1 MGDSQF
7 ETGPQK
13 MKIHKRKRTVS
24 VEVVAGH
31 SEGHT
36 IPQPRPV
43 SSKDTIVQNRAVVP
57 PWGGVGQSTRSVHLG
72 PAIELLSLVSG
83 LIGCCVNLILQ
94 IVFSKET
101 RFVFTAGSVNF
112 SLLWLLE
119 LGKENMLMIPRS
131 VQWAVAGIPNLLL
144 LLLVESFGYEALNT
158 DVYGRAGI
166 AKLFVCRCVGLC
178 AGHYLYVHTILNV
191 HSRFNVCVS
200 PSVKLRYS
208 LLGVCLLLL
217 WFAVCVSVTSFD
229 VFDADYHNDDAVV
242 FSSTLTST
250 SHDDLDYS
258 RFVNHSFWS
267 KYWNHTHTN
276 IQTDTDTDAYKPRTY
291 SSVSI
296 FNMYFLFVCVGV
308 VEAVI
313 DDVCFM
319 WKRLELAMLAHT
331 QSQSLANPQTH
342 TQTHTQS
349 QSSYY
354 SRISNNIY
362 KHLYANTQAPT
373 QSRDINANKFT
384 LFDIG
389 STDNTDTNSDGDDTD
404 LWRCVRQCVTS
415 VCCCFGLCRRTD
427 THNHNS
433 NNRINSGTNTGWSGG
448 VGAQTHSHSHS
459 QQQQRA
465 LWWHVCTVIA
475 YSGVLGVCSYVFVR
489 TLTVEGRRE
498 LYVHLLL
505 VVSLCVF
512 VCFVVCLDKPLSVLL
527 VKGWHKTKKMFA
539 RTHTNTHTGANTH
552 INNSSS
558 SNSRLTTPSKHTNAS
573 DSVLKHLYMKN
584 RQSHTRYNAIIAHSN
599 NSSGVYTDEDDED
612 VDSDNYAFERADSRR
627 RYSTNNDDDE
637 FVIQTHNSS
646 YQHQADPH
654 AHTQMHTHTRYYDD
668 YYYNDD
674 EDDEDDDDDDYNFS
688 DSEEDDEYYSYSSS
702 LPMSRSPFSMLSA
715 SAHTHPT
722 DTLGS
727 LVSAA
732 IASCV
737 SGATVVMCLYAGM
750 NVWMLVYAFDTDTN
764 TNTQTYT
771 QTNTPTNT
779 HGDMQTGT
787 GSTSSLSMF
796 VHTQQHVSRMLVSSL
811 LSIIMSTQTDTQ
823 TDSLIHTQDVPTTTS
838 PTQQPTQSQTHTP
851 TNIPSTKPT
860 RTPFSVPTHT
870 PTQSPTSTP
879 THKPTSLP
887 THTPTH
893 TPTLAPTH
901 TPTPAPT
908 QTLIASSVVDRWTR
922 NACVLVAFWVCM
934 CVGRLIARL
943 SKHTHAYWR
952 ERTHNVGVNSIH
964 LTITCLVAMIACFFM
979 ATSASPT
986 NTQST
991 MSAHTHT
998 TDVLYTQDGV
1008 GYAYTNNAMVWIGV
1022 CVYGLCHGFIYDD
1035 CVTVHT
1041 QQSLTADDND
1051 NAHTHTDAHTDTHT
1065 VAANLNTANS
1075 HHHTLTH
1082 TLTHKRRKL
1091 LLEQQRLF
1099 TIAGYVGTT
1108 LWPILSACIS
1118 LQAAN
1123 THTPTDIHITTH
1135 TSFAAASAYTQATAS
1150 IQSVDTQD
1158 DPYVIYTITHDYWN
1172 THIQTHLVGTLA
1184 GTLFFAMMCVMI
1196 CLRVKSVLSP
1206 NMTFLQQSNA
1216 IIDYRHTLL
1225 LQQRQDSSV
1234 GATMPSMTVHTP
1246 TAMLATMQAVTNN
1259 PTLMMGSARA
1269 NTQTTYP
1276 NANDT
1281 LIEMTTGKVSPLK
1294 QASSSS
1300 ASALTV
1306 QSPHRSPLRTR
1317 TVGNMMSPS
1326 ITQQLA
1332 IQAPVVRDEEETI
1345 SDFDTMDLH
1354 TFTPDQHKRMFRGH
1368 DDEDDDDEEA
1378 VLDEDDVLGT
1388 YDRVLGHKK

>member
-1 MGDSQF
+1 
-7 ETGPQK
+7 
-13 MKIHKRKRTVS
+13 
-24 VEVVAGH
+24 
-31 SEGHT
+31 
-36 IPQPRPV
+36 
-43 SSKDTIVQNRAVVP
+43 
-57 PWGGVGQSTRSVHLG
+57 
-72 PAIELLSLVSG
+72 
-83 LIGCCVNLILQ
+83 
-94 IVFSKET
+94 
-101 RFVFTAGSVNF
+101 
-112 SLLWLLE
+112 
-119 LGKENMLMIPRS
+119 MIPRS

-158 DVYGRAGI
+158 DIYGRAGI

-242 FSSTLTST
+242 YSSTLTST

-331 QSQSLANPQTH
+331 QSQSLANPQSH
-342 TQTHTQS
+342 TQTQSQS

-362 KHLYANTQAPT
+362 KHLYANTQAPS
-373 QSRDINANKFT
+373 QSRNTNKFT

-389 STDNTDTNSDGDDTD
+389 STDHTDINNGNDDSV

-415 VCCCFGLCRRTD
+415 VCCCCGLCRRTD
-427 THNHNS
+427 THNHNG
-433 NNRINSGTNTGWSGG
+433 NTRINGSTNTGWSGG
-448 VGAQTHSHSHS
+448 VCAQTHSHSHS
-459 QQQQRA
+459 QQQRA

-475 YSGVLGVCSYVFVR
+475 CSGVLGVCSYVFVC
-489 TLTVEGRRE
+489 TPTVEGRRE
-498 LYVHLLL
+498 LYVRLLL

-539 RTHTNTHTGANTH
+539 RTHTNTQSNNHNT
-552 INNSSS
+552 SSS
-558 SNSRLTTPSKHTNAS
+558 SSGGRLTTPSKHTNTS

-612 VDSDNYAFERADSRR
+612 ADDDVDSDSYAFERADSRR
-627 RYSTNNDDDE
+627 RDSTNNDDDE
-637 FVIQTHNSS
+637 FVIQTHNS
-646 YQHQADPH
+646 YQHQTDPH
-654 AHTQMHTHTRYYDD
+654 THTQMHAHTRYYDD
-668 YYYNDD
+668 YYDD

-715 SAHTHPT
+715 SASASAHTHHPHPT

-750 NVWMLVYAFDTDTN
+750 NVWMLVYALDTDTN
-764 TNTQTYT
+764 TNTQTNA
-771 QTNTPTNT
+771 QTDT

-787 GSTSSLSMF
+787 DSSSSLRMF

-811 LSIIMSTQTDTQ
+811 LSIIMSTQAHTQ

-838 PTQQPTQSQTHTP
+838 PTQQPTLSQSQTHSP
-851 TNIPSTKPT
+851 TNIPSAKPT
-860 RTPFSVPTHT
+860 RTPSSVPTHT

-908 QTLIASSVVDRWTR
+908 QTVIAHSVVDRWTR

-1008 GYAYTNNAMVWIGV
+1008 GYAYTNNVMVWIGV

-1041 QQSLTADDND
+1041 QQSLTADDNESVY
-1051 NAHTHTDAHTDTHT
+1051 THTDAHTDTHT
-1065 VAANLNTANS
+1065 VAANPNTANS
-1075 HHHTLTH
+1075 HHHQHTLTH

-1123 THTPTDIHITTH
+1123 THTPTDIHITTR
-1135 TSFAAASAYTQATAS
+1135 TSFAAASAHTQAT
-1150 IQSVDTQD
+1150 DTQD

-1184 GTLFFAMMCVMI
+1184 GTLFFATMCVMI

-1246 TAMLATMQAVTNN
+1246 VINN

-1269 NTQTTYP
+1269 NTQTAHP

-1281 LIEMTTGKVSPLK
+1281 LIEMTTGKLSPIK
-1294 QASSSS
+1294 HTSSSSS
-1300 ASALTV
+1300 ALNI

-1317 TVGNMMSPS
+1317 TVGSMMTNNNGMSPS

-1332 IQAPVVRDEEETI
+1332 IQAPLVRDEEETI

-1354 TFTPDQHKRMFRGH
+1354 TFTPDAHKRMFH
-1368 DDEDDDDEEA
+1368 DNDEDDDEGA
-1378 VLDEDDVLGT
+1378 VLDEDDVLGD
-1388 YDRVLGHKK
+1388 YDRVLAHKK

>member
-1 MGDSQF
+1 
-7 ETGPQK
+7 
-13 MKIHKRKRTVS
+13 MKIHKRKRNAQLSCGCCWTFRGTGTVS
-24 VEVVAGH
+24 PLIYWGV
-31 SEGHT
+31 S
-36 IPQPRPV
+36 QP
-43 SSKDTIVQNRAVVP
+43 VQF
-57 PWGGVGQSTRSVHLG
+57 T
-72 PAIELLSLVSG
+72 LLSLVSG
-83 LIGCCVNLILQ
+83 LVGCSENLILQ

-101 RFVFTAGSVNF
+101 RFVFTAGSVEFPYFCGCWN
-112 SLLWLLE
+112 

-158 DVYGRAGI
+158 DIYGRAGI

-242 FSSTLTST
+242 YSSTLTST

-276 IQTDTDTDAYKPRTY
+276 IQTDADTDTDKPRTY

-296 FNMYFLFVCVGV
+296 FNMHFLFVCVGV

-331 QSQSLANPQTH
+331 QSQSLANPQSH
-342 TQTHTQS
+342 TQTQSQS

-362 KHLYANTQAPT
+362 KHLYANTQAPS
-373 QSRDINANKFT
+373 QSRNTNKFT

-389 STDNTDTNSDGDDTD
+389 STDHTDINNGNDDSV

-415 VCCCFGLCRRTD
+415 VCCCCGLCRRTD
-427 THNHNS
+427 THNHNG
-433 NNRINSGTNTGWSGG
+433 NTRINGSTNTGWSGG
-448 VGAQTHSHSHS
+448 VCAQTHSHSHS
-459 QQQQRA
+459 QQQRA

-475 YSGVLGVCSYVFVR
+475 CSGVLGVCSYVFVC
-489 TLTVEGRRE
+489 TPTVEGRRE
-498 LYVHLLL
+498 LYVRLLL

-539 RTHTNTHTGANTH
+539 RTHTNTQSNNHNT
-552 INNSSS
+552 SSS
-558 SNSRLTTPSKHTNAS
+558 SSGGRLTTPSKHTNTS

-612 VDSDNYAFERADSRR
+612 ADDDVDSDSYAFERADSRR
-627 RYSTNNDDDE
+627 RDSTNNDDDE
-637 FVIQTHNSS
+637 FVIQTHNS
-646 YQHQADPH
+646 YQHQTDPH
-654 AHTQMHTHTRYYDD
+654 THTQMHAHTRYYDD
-668 YYYNDD
+668 YYDD

-715 SAHTHPT
+715 SASASAHTHHPHPT

-750 NVWMLVYAFDTDTN
+750 NVWMLVYALDTDTN
-764 TNTQTYT
+764 TNTQTNA
-771 QTNTPTNT
+771 QTDT

-787 GSTSSLSMF
+787 DSSSSLRMF

-811 LSIIMSTQTDTQ
+811 LSIIMSTQAHTQ

-838 PTQQPTQSQTHTP
+838 PTQQPTLSQSQTHSP
-851 TNIPSTKPT
+851 TNIPSAKPT
-860 RTPFSVPTHT
+860 RTPSSVPTHT

-908 QTLIASSVVDRWTR
+908 QTVIAHSVVDRWTR

-1008 GYAYTNNAMVWIGV
+1008 GYAYTNNVMVWIGV

-1041 QQSLTADDND
+1041 QQSLTADDNESVY
-1051 NAHTHTDAHTDTHT
+1051 THTDAHTDTHT
-1065 VAANLNTANS
+1065 VAANPNTANS
-1075 HHHTLTH
+1075 HHHQHTLTH

-1123 THTPTDIHITTH
+1123 THTPTDIHITTR
-1135 TSFAAASAYTQATAS
+1135 TSFAAASAHTQAT
-1150 IQSVDTQD
+1150 DTQD

-1184 GTLFFAMMCVMI
+1184 GTLFFATMCVMI

-1246 TAMLATMQAVTNN
+1246 VINN

-1269 NTQTTYP
+1269 NTQTAHP

-1281 LIEMTTGKVSPLK
+1281 LIEMTTGKLSPIK
-1294 QASSSS
+1294 HTSSSSS
-1300 ASALTV
+1300 ALNI

-1317 TVGNMMSPS
+1317 TVGSMMTNNNGMSPS

-1332 IQAPVVRDEEETI
+1332 IQAPLVRDEEETI

-1354 TFTPDQHKRMFRGH
+1354 TFTPDAHKRMFH
-1368 DDEDDDDEEA
+1368 DNDEDDDEGA
-1378 VLDEDDVLGT
+1378 VLDEDDVLGD
-1388 YDRVLGHKK
+1388 YDRVLAHKK